1 MFLNDSGHYNFN
13 MPLNDVRKVIY
24 DFAGSKR
31 LVIERFS
38 KGRYRVRMF
47 QRQKWLF
54 FYSWTVK
61 ALTMID
67 AEDDEEAVDKAIDWA
82 AKISS

>member
-1 MFLNDSGHYNFN
+1 

-31 LVIERFS
+31 LIIERFS

-54 FYSWTVK
+54 FHSWTMK

-67 AEDDEEAVDKAIDWA
+67 AKDDEEAVDKAVDWA
-82 AKISS
+82 TKLSS